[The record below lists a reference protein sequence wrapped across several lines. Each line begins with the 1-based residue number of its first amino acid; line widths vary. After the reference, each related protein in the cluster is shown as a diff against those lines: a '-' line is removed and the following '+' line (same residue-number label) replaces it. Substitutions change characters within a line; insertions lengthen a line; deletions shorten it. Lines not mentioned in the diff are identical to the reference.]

1 MFTFLVSSALSIVV
15 TKVRLTN
22 FRKLQG
28 DTERDVKKKRH
39 RNTDF
44 KGACMYLYDSEHR
57 FRARV
62 LFSLLL
68 KAEIHVKVSFW
79 AHIGFRTEK
88 GREIR

>member
-1 MFTFLVSSALSIVV
+1 
-15 TKVRLTN
+15 
-22 FRKLQG
+22 
-28 DTERDVKKKRH
+28 
-39 RNTDF
+39 
-44 KGACMYLYDSEHR
+44 MYLYDSEHR

-79 AHIGFRTEK
+79 ALIGFRTEK